1 MRYIKDIKDGY
12 TVQDVYLCKTK
23 NSATTKN
30 GKEYLNVILG
40 DKTGNID
47 CKIWNA
53 DSAGINDFEPMD
65 YVFVNG
71 EAKTF
76 NGNLQVDIRQI
87 RRADPAEY
95 KVEDFIPSTKK
106 NVDEMYDALL
116 KCIASVENNYLHSL
130 LEEFFVNDKEFI
142 AKFKMSSAAKSMHH
156 NFAGGLLEHT
166 LGVARICAFLA
177 KQYPVINRD
186 LLLTAALCHDIGKIY
201 EYSSFPEN
209 DYTDEGNLLGHI
221 VIGIEMV
228 GDRIKNIPGFP
239 KDTANELKHCIASHH
254 GKLEYGSPKKPG
266 IIEAVALSYADDT
279 DAKMQSFIQFLDDA
293 NNYDW
298 TFSRAFD
305 GSIRMT
311 KIDE

>member
-12 TVQDVYLCKTK
+12 AIQDVYLCKTK

-40 DKTGNID
+40 DKTGNVD

-53 DSAGINDFEPMD
+53 DSAGISDFEPMD

-76 NGNLQVDIRQI
+76 NGNLQIDIRQI
-87 RRADPAEY
+87 RKADESEY
-95 KVEDFIPSTKK
+95 NLEDFIPTSKQD
-106 NVDEMYDALL
+106 VEVMYDSIL
-116 KCIASVENNYLHSL
+116 KCISMVENNYLHAL
-130 LEEFFVNDKEFI
+130 LEEFFVNDQDFI
-142 AKFKMSSAAKSMHH
+142 VRFKRSSAAKSIHH
-156 NFAGGLLEHT
+156 NFAGGLVEHT
-166 LGVARICAFLA
+166 LGVARLCSYYC
-177 KQYPVINRD
+177 KQYTVLNKD

-201 EYSSFPEN
+201 EYSPFPEN

-221 VIGIEMV
+221 VMGIEMISKKI
-228 GDRIKNIPGFP
+228 DNIPDFP
-239 KDTANELKHCIASHH
+239 KNLANELKHCIAAHH
-254 GKLEYGSPKKPG
+254 GKLEFGSPKKPS

-279 DAKMQSFIQFLDDA
+279 DAKMQSFIQYLDDA
-293 NNYDW
+293 DTYDW
-298 TFSRAFD
+298 NFCKAFD

-311 KIDE
+311 KGE

>member
-12 TVQDVYLCKTK
+12 AVSDIYLCKTK

-53 DSAGINDFEPMD
+53 DSAGISDFEPMD

-87 RRADPAEY
+87 RKADASE
-95 KVEDFIPSTKK
+95 VNLEDFIPTSKK
-106 NVDEMYDALL
+106 NVDEMYDAIL
-116 KCIASVENNYLHSL
+116 KCISTVENNYLHSL

-142 AKFKMSSAAKSMHH
+142 EKFKRSSAAKSIHH
-156 NFAGGLLEHT
+156 NFAGGLVEHT
-166 LGVARICAFLA
+166 LSVARLCSFYS
-177 KQYPVINRD
+177 KQYPVLNKD

-201 EYSSFPEN
+201 EYSAFPEN

-221 VIGIEMV
+221 VMGIEMV
-228 GDRIKNIPGFP
+228 SEKVKNIPDFP
-239 KDTANELKHCIASHH
+239 KDIENELKHCIASHH
-254 GKLEYGSPKKPG
+254 GKLEFGSPKKPS

-279 DAKMQSFIQFLDDA
+279 DAKMQSFIQFIDDA
-293 NNYDW
+293 DTYDW
-298 TFSRAFD
+298 AYSKSFE

-311 KIDE
+311 KGF

>member
-12 TVQDVYLCKTK
+12 AIQDVYLCKTK

-40 DKTGNID
+40 DKTGNVD

-53 DSAGINDFEPMD
+53 DSAGISDFEPMD

-76 NGNLQVDIRQI
+76 NGNLQIDIRQI
-87 RRADPAEY
+87 RKADESEY
-95 KVEDFIPSTKK
+95 NLEDFIPTSKQD
-106 NVDEMYDALL
+106 VEVMYDSIL
-116 KCIASVENNYLHSL
+116 KCVSMVENNYLHAL
-130 LEEFFVNDKEFI
+130 LEEFFVNDQDFI
-142 AKFKMSSAAKSMHH
+142 ARFKKSSAAKSIHH
-156 NFAGGLLEHT
+156 NFAGGLVEHT
-166 LGVARICAFLA
+166 LGVARLCSYYC
-177 KQYPVINRD
+177 KQYPVLNKD

-201 EYSSFPEN
+201 EYSPFPEN

-221 VIGIEMV
+221 VMGIEMV
-228 GDRIKNIPGFP
+228 GKKIDSIPDFP
-239 KDTANELKHCIASHH
+239 KGLANELKHCIAAHH
-254 GKLEYGSPKKPG
+254 GKLEFGSPKRPG

-279 DAKMQSFIQFLDDA
+279 DAKMQSFIQFIEDA
-293 NNYDW
+293 NTYDW
-298 TFSRAFD
+298 SYSKAFD

-311 KIDE
+311 KDL

>member
-12 TVQDVYLCKTK
+12 AIQDVYLCKTK

-40 DKTGNID
+40 DKTGNVD

-53 DSAGINDFEPMD
+53 DSAGISDFEPMD

-76 NGNLQVDIRQI
+76 NGNLQIDIRQI
-87 RRADPAEY
+87 RKADESEY
-95 KVEDFIPSTKK
+95 NLEDFIPTSKQD
-106 NVDEMYDALL
+106 VEVMYDSIL
-116 KCIASVENNYLHSL
+116 KCVSMVENNYLHAL
-130 LEEFFVNDKEFI
+130 LEEFFVNDQDFI
-142 AKFKMSSAAKSMHH
+142 ARFKKSSAAKSIHH
-156 NFAGGLLEHT
+156 NFAGGLVEHT
-166 LGVARICAFLA
+166 LGVARLCSYYC
-177 KQYPVINRD
+177 KQYPVLNKD

-201 EYSSFPEN
+201 EYSPFPEN

-221 VIGIEMV
+221 VMGIEMV
-228 GDRIKNIPGFP
+228 GKKIDSIPDFP
-239 KDTANELKHCIASHH
+239 MGLANELKHCIAAHH
-254 GKLEYGSPKKPG
+254 GKLEFGSPKRPG

-279 DAKMQSFIQFLDDA
+279 DAKMQSFIQFIEDA
-293 NNYDW
+293 NTYDW
-298 TFSRAFD
+298 SYSKAFD

-311 KIDE
+311 KDL

>member
-12 TVQDVYLCKTK
+12 AIQDVYLCKTK

-40 DKTGNID
+40 DKTGNVD

-53 DSAGINDFEPMD
+53 DSAGISDFEPMD

-76 NGNLQVDIRQI
+76 NGNLQIDIRQI
-87 RRADPAEY
+87 RKADESEY
-95 KVEDFIPSTKK
+95 NLEDFIPTSKQD
-106 NVDEMYDALL
+106 VEVMFDSIL
-116 KCIASVENNYLHSL
+116 KCVSMVENNYLHAL
-130 LEEFFVNDKEFI
+130 LEEFFVNDQDFI
-142 AKFKMSSAAKSMHH
+142 ARFKKSSAAKSIHH
-156 NFAGGLLEHT
+156 NFAGGLVEHT
-166 LGVARICAFLA
+166 LGVARLCSYYC
-177 KQYPVINRD
+177 KQYPVLNKD

-201 EYSSFPEN
+201 EYSPFPEN

-221 VIGIEMV
+221 VMGIEMV
-228 GDRIKNIPGFP
+228 GKKIDSIPDFP
-239 KDTANELKHCIASHH
+239 KGLANELKHCIAAHH
-254 GKLEYGSPKKPG
+254 GKLEFGSPKRPG

-279 DAKMQSFIQFLDDA
+279 DAKMQSFIQFIEDA
-293 NNYDW
+293 NTYDW
-298 TFSRAFD
+298 SYSKAFD

-311 KIDE
+311 KDL

>member
-12 TVQDVYLCKTK
+12 AIQDVYLCKTK

-40 DKTGNID
+40 DKTGNVD

-53 DSAGINDFEPMD
+53 DSAGISDFEPMD

-76 NGNLQVDIRQI
+76 NGNLQIDIRQI
-87 RRADPAEY
+87 RKADESEY
-95 KVEDFIPSTKK
+95 NLEDFIPTSKQD
-106 NVDEMYDALL
+106 VEVMYDSIL
-116 KCIASVENNYLHSL
+116 KCVSMVENNYLHAL
-130 LEEFFVNDKEFI
+130 LEEFFVNDQDFI
-142 AKFKMSSAAKSMHH
+142 ARFKKSSAAKSIHH
-156 NFAGGLLEHT
+156 NFAGGLVEHT
-166 LGVARICAFLA
+166 LGVARLCSYYC
-177 KQYPVINRD
+177 KQYPVLNKD

-201 EYSSFPEN
+201 EYSPFPEN

-221 VIGIEMV
+221 VMGIEMV
-228 GDRIKNIPGFP
+228 GKKIDIPDFP
-239 KDTANELKHCIASHH
+239 KGLANELKHCIAAHH
-254 GKLEYGSPKKPG
+254 GKLEFGSPKRPG

-279 DAKMQSFIQFLDDA
+279 DAKMQSFIQFIEDA
-293 NNYDW
+293 NTYDW
-298 TFSRAFD
+298 SYSKAFD

-311 KIDE
+311 KDL

>member
-12 TVQDVYLCKTK
+12 AVSDIYLCKTK

-53 DSAGINDFEPMD
+53 DSAGISDFEPMD

-87 RRADPAEY
+87 RKADASE
-95 KVEDFIPSTKK
+95 VNREHFIPTSKK
-106 NVDEMYDALL
+106 NVDEMYDAIL
-116 KCIASVENNYLHSL
+116 KCISTVENNYLHSL

-142 AKFKMSSAAKSMHH
+142 EKFKRSSAAKSIHH
-156 NFAGGLLEHT
+156 NFAGGLVEHT
-166 LGVARICAFLA
+166 LSVARLCSFYS
-177 KQYPVINRD
+177 KQYPVLNKD

-201 EYSSFPEN
+201 EYSAFPEN

-221 VIGIEMV
+221 VMGIEMV
-228 GDRIKNIPGFP
+228 SEKIKNIPDFP
-239 KDTANELKHCIASHH
+239 KDIENELKHCIASHH
-254 GKLEYGSPKKPG
+254 GKLEFGSPKKPS

-279 DAKMQSFIQFLDDA
+279 DAKMQSFIQFIDDA
-293 NNYDW
+293 DTYDW
-298 TFSRAFD
+298 EYS
-305 GSIRMT
+305 
-311 KIDE
+311 

>member
-12 TVQDVYLCKTK
+12 AIQDVYLCKTK

-40 DKTGNID
+40 DKTGNVD

-53 DSAGINDFEPMD
+53 DSAGISDFEPMD

-76 NGNLQVDIRQI
+76 NGNLQIDIRQI
-87 RRADPAEY
+87 RKADESEY
-95 KVEDFIPSTKK
+95 NLEDFIPTSKQD
-106 NVDEMYDALL
+106 VEVMYDSIL
-116 KCIASVENNYLHSL
+116 KCVSMVENNYLHAL
-130 LEEFFVNDKEFI
+130 LEEFFVNDQDFI
-142 AKFKMSSAAKSMHH
+142 VRFKKSSAAKSIHH
-156 NFAGGLLEHT
+156 NFAGGLVEHT
-166 LGVARICAFLA
+166 LGVARLCSYYC
-177 KQYPVINRD
+177 KQYPVLNKD

-201 EYSSFPEN
+201 EYSPFPEN

-221 VIGIEMV
+221 VMGIEMV
-228 GDRIKNIPGFP
+228 GKKIDSIPDFP
-239 KDTANELKHCIASHH
+239 KGLANELKHCIAAHH
-254 GKLEYGSPKKPG
+254 GKLEFGSPKRPG

-279 DAKMQSFIQFLDDA
+279 DAKMQSFIQFIEDA
-293 NNYDW
+293 NTYDW
-298 TFSRAFD
+298 SYSKAFD

-311 KIDE
+311 KDL

>member
-1 MRYIKDIKDGY
+1 MRYIKDIKDGCA
-12 TVQDVYLCKTK
+12 VQDVYLCKTK

-47 CKIWNA
+47 CKIWNT
-53 DSAGINDFEPMD
+53 DSAGISDFEPMD

-87 RRADPAEY
+87 RKADSSEY
-95 KVEDFIPSTKK
+95 SLEDFIPTSKK
-106 NVDEMYDALL
+106 DVEEMYDAIL
-116 KCIASVENNYLHSL
+116 KCISMVENNYLHAL

-142 AKFKMSSAAKSMHH
+142 AAFKISSAAKSIHH
-156 NFAGGLLEHT
+156 NFAGGLVEHT
-166 LGVARICAFLA
+166 LGVARLCSFYT
-177 KQYPVINRD
+177 KQYPVLNKD

-201 EYSSFPEN
+201 EYSPFPEN

-221 VIGIEMV
+221 VMGIEMITEK
-228 GDRIKNIPGFP
+228 IKEIPGFP
-239 KDTANELKHCIASHH
+239 KDLANELKHCIAAHH
-254 GKLEYGSPKKPG
+254 GKLEFGSPKKPS

-279 DAKMQSFIQFLDDA
+279 DAKMQSFIQFIEDA
-293 NNYDW
+293 DTYDW
-298 TFSRAFD
+298 SYSKAFE

-311 KIDE
+311 RDFD

>member
-12 TVQDVYLCKTK
+12 AIQDVYLCKTK

-40 DKTGNID
+40 DKTGNVD

-53 DSAGINDFEPMD
+53 DSAGISDFEPMD

-76 NGNLQVDIRQI
+76 NGNLQIDIRQI
-87 RRADPAEY
+87 RKADESEY
-95 KVEDFIPSTKK
+95 NLEDFIPTSKQD
-106 NVDEMYDALL
+106 VEVMYDSIL
-116 KCIASVENNYLHSL
+116 KCISMVENNYLHAL
-130 LEEFFVNDKEFI
+130 LEEFFVNDQDFI
-142 AKFKMSSAAKSMHH
+142 VRFKRSSAAKSIHH
-156 NFAGGLLEHT
+156 NFAGGLVEHT
-166 LGVARICAFLA
+166 LGVARLCSYYC
-177 KQYPVINRD
+177 KQYTVLNKD

-201 EYSSFPEN
+201 EYSPFPEN

-221 VIGIEMV
+221 VMGIEMISKKI
-228 GDRIKNIPGFP
+228 DNIPNFP
-239 KDTANELKHCIASHH
+239 KNLANELKHCIAAHH
-254 GKLEYGSPKKPG
+254 GKLEFGSPKKPS

-279 DAKMQSFIQFLDDA
+279 DAKMQSFIQYLDDA
-293 NNYDW
+293 DTYDW
-298 TFSRAFD
+298 NFCKAFD

-311 KIDE
+311 KGE

>member
-12 TVQDVYLCKTK
+12 AIQDVYLCKTK

-40 DKTGNID
+40 DKTGNVD

-53 DSAGINDFEPMD
+53 DSAGISDFEPMD

-76 NGNLQVDIRQI
+76 NGNLQIDIRQI
-87 RRADPAEY
+87 RKADESEY
-95 KVEDFIPSTKK
+95 NLEDFIPTSKQD
-106 NVDEMYDALL
+106 VEVMYDSIL
-116 KCIASVENNYLHSL
+116 KCISMVENNYLHAL
-130 LEEFFVNDKEFI
+130 LEEFFVNDQDFI
-142 AKFKMSSAAKSMHH
+142 ARFKRSSAAKSIHH
-156 NFAGGLLEHT
+156 NFAGGLVEHT
-166 LGVARICAFLA
+166 LGVARLCSYYC
-177 KQYPVINRD
+177 KQYTVLNKD

-201 EYSSFPEN
+201 EYSPFPEN

-221 VIGIEMV
+221 VMGIEMISKKI
-228 GDRIKNIPGFP
+228 DNIPDFP
-239 KDTANELKHCIASHH
+239 KNLANELKHCIAAHH
-254 GKLEYGSPKKPG
+254 GKLEFGSPKKPS

-279 DAKMQSFIQFLDDA
+279 DAKMQSFIQYLDDA
-293 NNYDW
+293 DTYDW
-298 TFSRAFD
+298 NFCKAFD

-311 KIDE
+311 KGE

>member
-12 TVQDVYLCKTK
+12 AIQDVYLCKTK

-40 DKTGNID
+40 DKTGNVD

-53 DSAGINDFEPMD
+53 DSAGISDFEPMD

-76 NGNLQVDIRQI
+76 NGNLQIDIRQI
-87 RRADPAEY
+87 RKADESEY
-95 KVEDFIPSTKK
+95 NLEDFIPTSKQD
-106 NVDEMYDALL
+106 VEVMYDSIL
-116 KCIASVENNYLHSL
+116 KCVSMVENNYLHAL
-130 LEEFFVNDKEFI
+130 LEEFFVNDQDFI
-142 AKFKMSSAAKSMHH
+142 VRFKKSSAAKSIHH
-156 NFAGGLLEHT
+156 NFAGGLVEHT
-166 LGVARICAFLA
+166 LGVARLCSYYC
-177 KQYPVINRD
+177 KQYPVLNKD

-201 EYSSFPEN
+201 EYSPFPEN

-221 VIGIEMV
+221 VMGIEMV
-228 GDRIKNIPGFP
+228 GKKIDSIPDFP
-239 KDTANELKHCIASHH
+239 KGLANELKHCIAAHH
-254 GKLEYGSPKKPG
+254 GKLEFGSPKRPG

-279 DAKMQSFIQFLDDA
+279 DAKMQSFIQYIEDA
-293 NNYDW
+293 DTYDW
-298 TFSRAFD
+298 NFSRAFD

-311 KIDE
+311 KSEK

>member
-12 TVQDVYLCKTK
+12 AIQDVYLCKTK

-40 DKTGNID
+40 DKTGNVD

-53 DSAGINDFEPMD
+53 DSAGISDFEPMD

-76 NGNLQVDIRQI
+76 NGNLQIDIRQI
-87 RRADPAEY
+87 RKADESEY
-95 KVEDFIPSTKK
+95 NLEDFIPTSKQD
-106 NVDEMYDALL
+106 VEVMYDSIL
-116 KCIASVENNYLHSL
+116 KCVSMVENNYLHAL
-130 LEEFFVNDKEFI
+130 LEEFFVNDQDFI
-142 AKFKMSSAAKSMHH
+142 ARFKKSSAAKSIHH
-156 NFAGGLLEHT
+156 NFAGGLVEHT
-166 LGVARICAFLA
+166 LGVARLCSYYC
-177 KQYPVINRD
+177 KQYPVLNKD

-201 EYSSFPEN
+201 EYSPFPEN

-221 VIGIEMV
+221 VMGIEMV
-228 GDRIKNIPGFP
+228 GKKTDSIPDFP
-239 KDTANELKHCIASHH
+239 KGLANELKHCIAAHH
-254 GKLEYGSPKKPG
+254 GKLEFGSPKRPG

-279 DAKMQSFIQFLDDA
+279 DAKMQSFIQFIEDA
-293 NNYDW
+293 NTYDW
-298 TFSRAFD
+298 SYSKAFD

-311 KIDE
+311 KDL

>member
-12 TVQDVYLCKTK
+12 AIQDVYLCKTK

-40 DKTGNID
+40 DKTGNVD

-53 DSAGINDFEPMD
+53 DSAGISDFEPMD

-76 NGNLQVDIRQI
+76 NGNLQIDIRQI
-87 RRADPAEY
+87 RKADESEY
-95 KVEDFIPSTKK
+95 NLEDFIPTSKQD
-106 NVDEMYDALL
+106 VEVMYDSIL
-116 KCIASVENNYLHSL
+116 KCVSMVENNYLHAL
-130 LEEFFVNDKEFI
+130 LEEFFVNDQDFI
-142 AKFKMSSAAKSMHH
+142 ARFKRSSAAKSIHH
-156 NFAGGLLEHT
+156 NFAGGLVEHT
-166 LGVARICAFLA
+166 LGVARLCSYYC
-177 KQYPVINRD
+177 KQYTVLNKD

-201 EYSSFPEN
+201 EYSPFPEN

-221 VIGIEMV
+221 VMGIEMISKKI
-228 GDRIKNIPGFP
+228 DNIPDFP
-239 KDTANELKHCIASHH
+239 KNLANELKHCIAAHH
-254 GKLEYGSPKKPG
+254 GKLEFGSPKKPS

-279 DAKMQSFIQFLDDA
+279 DAKMQSFIQYLDDA
-293 NNYDW
+293 DTYDW
-298 TFSRAFD
+298 NFCKAFD

-311 KIDE
+311 KGE